1 MFHFTIQVLHIPTG
15 KAFFSY
21 KRSEHFTLPVVFMS
35 QQKDKLKKVGTS
47 MNMIIEKSFLPIFLI
62 ICSVFIHNFS
72 QVESYPSQGK
82 EDISEG
88 GKQEWSEKDLIRL
101 RKGFERIRW
110 TFHEFIRRLYEPKKA
125 PSRVSDH
132 HGDASIEEVELLKDL
147 VAQIRDMDQTLK
159 RRLEEV
165 PLDDKGLEEL
175 NQLVFELNNMFAELS
190 DELRKIPI
198 DGGLQGRQLEGSPDY
213 GNTILGFLGETTQQ
227 MRNMNDRM
235 AQISAQMSRIM
246 QTGARIVTGQM
257 RTANGSSDSL
267 NPWSYGEPAFRGI
280 TASMEMLQKLQSEL
294 STLNAQWRDLAWKM
308 VPTSIIGQD
317 SASSDRRLK

>member
-1 MFHFTIQVLHIPTG
+1 
-15 KAFFSY
+15 
-21 KRSEHFTLPVVFMS
+21 
-35 QQKDKLKKVGTS
+35 
-47 MNMIIEKSFLPIFLI
+47 MIIPKTFLPIFLI
-62 ICSVFIHNFS
+62 ICIVLIHNFS
-72 QVESYPSQGK
+72 FAQPSPSQGT
-82 EDISEG
+82 EETNESA
-88 GKQEWSEKDLIRL
+88 KQEWSEKDLIRL

-125 PSRVSDH
+125 SSRVSDH

-159 RRLEEV
+159 RRLEET
-165 PLDDKGLEEL
+165 PLDEKGLVEL

-198 DGGLQGRQLEGSPDY
+198 DGGLQGRQLEGTPDY
-213 GNTILGFLGETTQQ
+213 GNTILGLLSETTQQ

-257 RTANGSSDSL
+257 RTVNGSSDSL
-267 NPWSYGEPAFRGI
+267 NPWSYGEPAYRGI
-280 TASMEMLQKLQSEL
+280 TASMEMLQKLQNEL

-317 SASSDRRLK
+317 SASSDRQLK